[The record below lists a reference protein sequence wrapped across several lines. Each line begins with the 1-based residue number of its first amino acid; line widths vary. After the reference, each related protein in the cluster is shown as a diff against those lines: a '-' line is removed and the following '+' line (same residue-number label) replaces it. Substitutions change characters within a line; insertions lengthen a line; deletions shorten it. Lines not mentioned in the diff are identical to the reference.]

1 MILNLHST
9 RFKKVSVLAAFA
21 LAVAACG
28 GTESSSDETETSGVE
43 TTETADS
50 PTQAL
55 TALATTTIWADI
67 TSNAL
72 CDASV
77 ESIIPPGADP
87 HSFEPSVRV
96 PEDIAAANLLVR
108 NGLFL
113 EEGLLATLDSID
125 ETKTTVLSV
134 ASLVETYVMAGD
146 EDHADHDD
154 HDDHD
159 DHGDEDHDDHDDHGD
174 EDHADHDDHGDED
187 HADHDDHGHDHSA
200 GDPHFWLDPVVV
212 AEAVRGIASA
222 AVDAGWPES
231 VEACATAYAEE
242 LAALDEEIAAAVSA
256 IEPDSRLLVTNHD
269 AFGYFA
275 DRYGFTVLG
284 TILPSTSTL
293 AEANPADLA
302 ELAEKVQETGVTAIF
317 YDLHASSAD
326 AQAFVDRLDG
336 IQAVSLLTG
345 TLVED
350 AEIGADYLTM
360 MRTNV
365 DRIVAGLSN

>member
-1 MILNLHST
+1 MILNLYST

-72 CDASV
+72 CDAPV
-77 ESIIPPGADP
+77 ESIIPSGADP

-113 EEGLLATLDSID
+113 EEGLLATLDSVD
-125 ETKTTVLSV
+125 ETKTTVVSV

-154 HDDHD
+154 H
-159 DHGDEDHDDHDDHGD
+159 GDEDHADHDDHGD

-187 HADHDDHGHDHSA
+187 HADHDDHDDHGHDHSA

-242 LAALDEEIAAAVSA
+242 LTALDEEIAAAVSA

-317 YDLHASSAD
+317 YDLQASSAD
-326 AQAFVDRLDG
+326 AQAFADRLDG
-336 IQAVSLLTG
+336 IQAISLLSG
-345 TLVED
+345 ALVED

>member
-1 MILNLHST
+1 MRMILTLYSNHF
-9 RFKKVSVLAAFA
+9 RKVPVLAAFA

-28 GTESSSDETETSGVE
+28 GTESSNNETETSGAE
-43 TTETADS
+43 TSETVSS

-72 CDASV
+72 CDAPV
-77 ESIIPPGADP
+77 ESIMPAGADP

-113 EEGLLATLDSID
+113 EEGLLATLDSTD
-125 ETKTTVLSV
+125 ESNTTVISV

-146 EDHADHDD
+146 E
-154 HDDHD
+154 
-159 DHGDEDHDDHDDHGD
+159 DHDDHGD

-212 AEAVRGIASA
+212 AEAVKGIASA
-222 AVDAGWPES
+222 AVNAGWPES
-231 VEACATAYAEE
+231 VEACATAYADD
-242 LAALDEEIAAAVSA
+242 LTALDEEIAAAVSA
-256 IEPDSRLLVTNHD
+256 IEPDRRLLVTNHD

-302 ELAEKVQETGVTAIF
+302 ELAEKVTETGVSAIF
-317 YDLHASSAD
+317 FDVQASSAD
-326 AQAFVDRLDG
+326 ARAFADRLDG
-336 IQAVSLLTG
+336 IQVVPLITG
-345 TLVED
+345 SLVED
-350 AEIGADYLTM
+350 PEIGADYLTM

-365 DRIVAGLSN
+365 DRIVASLSN

>member
-1 MILNLHST
+1 MRMILSLHKSL
-9 RFKKVSVLAAFA
+9 FKKVPVLAAFA

-28 GTESSSDETETSGVE
+28 GTESSNNETETSEVE
-43 TTETADS
+43 TTEAADS

-55 TALATTTIWADI
+55 TALATTTIWADV

-72 CDASV
+72 CDAPV
-77 ESIIPPGADP
+77 ESIIPAGADP

-96 PEDIAAANLLVR
+96 PEDIASANLLVR

-125 ETKTTVLSV
+125 ETNTTVVSV
-134 ASLVETYVMAGD
+134 ASLVATFVMAGD
-146 EDHADHDD
+146 EDHDD
-154 HDDHD
+154 HA
-159 DHGDEDHDDHDDHGD
+159 DHGD

-187 HADHDDHGHDHSA
+187 HADHDDHDHSA

-242 LAALDEEIAAAVSA
+242 LTALDEEIAAAVSA

-284 TILPSTSTL
+284 TILPATSTL

-317 YDLHASSAD
+317 YDLQASSAD
-326 AQAFVDRLDG
+326 AQAFADRLDG
-336 IQAVSLLTG
+336 IQAVSLLSG
-345 TLVED
+345 ALVED
-350 AEIGADYLTM
+350 PEIGADYLTM
-360 MRTNV
+360 MRTNA

>member
-72 CDASV
+72 CDAPV
-77 ESIIPPGADP
+77 ESIIPSGADP

-146 EDHADHDD
+146 EDH
-154 HDDHD
+154 
-159 DHGDEDHDDHDDHGD
+159 G
-174 EDHADHDDHGDED
+174 DHDDHGDED

-269 AFGYFA
+269 ALGYFA

-284 TILPSTSTL
+284 AILPSTSTL

-302 ELAEKVQETGVTAIF
+302 ELADKVQETGVSAIF
-317 YDLHASSAD
+317 YDLQASSAD
-326 AQAFVDRLDG
+326 AQAFADRLDG

-345 TLVED
+345 ALVED

>member
-1 MILNLHST
+1 MILSLHST

-72 CDASV
+72 CDAPV
-77 ESIIPPGADP
+77 ESIIPAGADP

-134 ASLVETYVMAGD
+134 ASLVETYVMA
-146 EDHADHDD
+146 
-154 HDDHD
+154 
-159 DHGDEDHDDHDDHGD
+159 GD

-317 YDLHASSAD
+317 YDLQASSAD
-326 AQAFVDRLDG
+326 AQAFADRLDG

-345 TLVED
+345 ALVED

>member
-1 MILNLHST
+1 MILTLYSNHF
-9 RFKKVSVLAAFA
+9 RKVPVLAAFA

-28 GTESSSDETETSGVE
+28 GTESSNNETETSGAE
-43 TTETADS
+43 TSETVSS

-72 CDASV
+72 CDAPV
-77 ESIIPPGADP
+77 ESIMPAGADP

-113 EEGLLATLDSID
+113 EEGLLATLDSTD
-125 ETKTTVLSV
+125 ESNTTVISV
-134 ASLVETYVMAGD
+134 ASLVETYVMA
-146 EDHADHDD
+146 
-154 HDDHD
+154 
-159 DHGDEDHDDHDDHGD
+159 GD

-212 AEAVRGIASA
+212 AEAVKGIASA
-222 AVDAGWPES
+222 AVNAGWPES
-231 VEACATAYAEE
+231 VEACATAYADD
-242 LAALDEEIAAAVSA
+242 LTALDEEIAAAVSA
-256 IEPDSRLLVTNHD
+256 IEPDRRLLVTNHD

-302 ELAEKVQETGVTAIF
+302 ELAEKVTETGVSAIF
-317 YDLHASSAD
+317 FDLQASSAD
-326 AQAFVDRLDG
+326 AQAFADRLDG
-336 IQAVSLLTG
+336 IQVVPLITG
-345 TLVED
+345 SLVED
-350 AEIGADYLTM
+350 PEIGADYLTM

>member
-1 MILNLHST
+1 MRMILTLHSNLF
-9 RFKKVSVLAAFA
+9 RKVPVLAAFA

-28 GTESSSDETETSGVE
+28 GTESSNNETETSGAE
-43 TTETADS
+43 TTETAGS
-50 PTQAL
+50 PTPAL

-72 CDASV
+72 CDAPV
-77 ESIIPPGADP
+77 ESIIPAGADP
-87 HSFEPSVRV
+87 HNFEPSVRV

-113 EEGLLATLDSID
+113 EEGLLATLDSTD
-125 ETKTTVLSV
+125 ESNTTVVSV
-134 ASLVETYVMAGD
+134 ASLVETYVMA
-146 EDHADHDD
+146 
-154 HDDHD
+154 
-159 DHGDEDHDDHDDHGD
+159 GD

-212 AEAVRGIASA
+212 AEAVKGIASA
-222 AVDAGWPES
+222 AVNAGWPES
-231 VEACATAYAEE
+231 VEACATAYADD
-242 LAALDEEIAAAVSA
+242 LTALDEEIAAAVSA
-256 IEPDSRLLVTNHD
+256 IEPDRRLLVTNHD

-275 DRYGFTVLG
+275 DRYGLTVLG

-302 ELAEKVQETGVTAIF
+302 ELAEKVTETGVTAIF
-317 YDLHASSAD
+317 FDLQASSAD
-326 AQAFVDRLDG
+326 AQAFADRLDG
-336 IQAVSLLTG
+336 IQVVPLLTG
-345 TLVED
+345 SLVED
-350 AEIGADYLTM
+350 PEIGADYLTM

-365 DRIVAGLSN
+365 ERIVAGLSN

>member
-1 MILNLHST
+1 MRMILTLHS
-9 RFKKVSVLAAFA
+9 RHFRKVPVLAAFA

-28 GTESSSDETETSGVE
+28 GTESSNNETETSGAE
-43 TTETADS
+43 TTETAGS

-72 CDASV
+72 CDAPV
-77 ESIIPPGADP
+77 ESIIPAGADP

-113 EEGLLATLDSID
+113 EEGLLATLDSTD
-125 ETKTTVLSV
+125 ESNTTVISV

-146 EDHADHDD
+146 D
-154 HDDHD
+154 
-159 DHGDEDHDDHDDHGD
+159 
-174 EDHADHDDHGDED
+174 DHADHDDHGDED

-212 AEAVRGIASA
+212 AEAVKGIASA
-222 AVDAGWPES
+222 AVNAGWPES
-231 VEACATAYAEE
+231 VEACATAYVDD
-242 LAALDEEIAAAVSA
+242 LTALDEEIAAAVSA
-256 IEPDSRLLVTNHD
+256 IEPDRRLLVTNHD

-284 TILPSTSTL
+284 TILPATTTL

-302 ELAEKVQETGVTAIF
+302 ELAEKVTETGVSAIF
-317 YDLHASSAD
+317 FDLQASSAD
-326 AQAFVDRLDG
+326 AQAFADRLDG
-336 IQAVSLLTG
+336 IQVVPLLTG

-350 AEIGADYLTM
+350 PEIGADYLTM

-365 DRIVAGLSN
+365 ERIVAGLSN

>member
-1 MILNLHST
+1 
-9 RFKKVSVLAAFA
+9 
-21 LAVAACG
+21 
-28 GTESSSDETETSGVE
+28 
-43 TTETADS
+43 
-50 PTQAL
+50 
-55 TALATTTIWADI
+55 
-67 TSNAL
+67 
-72 CDASV
+72 
-77 ESIIPPGADP
+77 
-87 HSFEPSVRV
+87 
-96 PEDIAAANLLVR
+96 
-108 NGLFL
+108 
-113 EEGLLATLDSID
+113 
-125 ETKTTVLSV
+125 
-134 ASLVETYVMAGD
+134 
-146 EDHADHDD
+146 
-154 HDDHD
+154 D
-159 DHGDEDHDDHDDHGD
+159 DHGDEDHADHDDHGD

-212 AEAVRGIASA
+212 AEAAKGIASA

-242 LAALDEEIAAAVSA
+242 LTALDEEIAAAVSA

-317 YDLHASSAD
+317 YDLQASSAD
-326 AQAFVDRLDG
+326 AQAFADRLDG
-336 IQAVSLLTG
+336 IQAISLLTG
-345 TLVED
+345 ALVED